1 MFGVRNIRQK
11 SAQWHEKGKSIRN
24 PFPFELSGKI
34 MGGKKKLSLKQ
45 MERTQAR
52 QEKGESKKSGESK
65 EKKSIGIFPPD
76 PTNKKVIDELK
87 KMKVLTPY
95 GVASRLDLRLSA
107 AKHFLKELERRG
119 TVEYISG
126 SKNLKIYKIA
136 D

>member
-1 MFGVRNIRQK
+1 
-11 SAQWHEKGKSIRN
+11 
-24 PFPFELSGKI
+24 

-45 MERTQAR
+45 MERMQER
-52 QEKGESKKSGESK
+52 QQKGESKKSAESTK
-65 EKKSIGIFPPD
+65 KKSLGIFPPD

-107 AKHFLKELERRG
+107 AKHFLKDLERRG
-119 TVEYISG
+119 AIEYISG

>member
-1 MFGVRNIRQK
+1 
-11 SAQWHEKGKSIRN
+11 
-24 PFPFELSGKI
+24 